1 MFMVQSG
8 TSLASTLVL
17 LNGTPCASEGTLT
30 GTVDQQAVDLTIRET
45 DGPDRTGSTDGVT
58 ISGSYSI
65 CGACDG
71 GDTGTFVADFIPS
84 VDSSRWSG
92 DTSSIN
98 GTADLQDDSRG
109 LLGLERASA
118 EDSTFSMTR
127 HCFYTMV
134 PLTNSWPSLGE
145 PLQSVKVMRSE
156 SRYLGISPA
165 QIPALS
171 EKLLFLFFQ

>member
-1 MFMVQSG
+1 M
-8 TSLASTLVL
+8 
-17 LNGTPCASEGTLT
+17 P
-30 GTVDQQAVDLTIRET
+30 
-45 DGPDRTGSTDGVT
+45 GSTDGVT

-65 CGACDG
+65 SGACDG

-109 LLGLERASA
+109 LLGLERCMRRRWYILDDQALL
-118 EDSTFSMTR
+118 
-127 HCFYTMV
+127 FYHGT
-134 PLTNSWPSLGE
+134 LTDSWPSLGE
-145 PLQSVKVMRSE
+145 PLQSVKVKRSE

-165 QIPALS
+165 QISALS

>member
-1 MFMVQSG
+1 MVHSG

-45 DGPDRTGSTDGVT
+45 DGPDRTTVPGSTDGVT

-65 CGACDG
+65 SGACDG
-71 GDTGTFVADFIPS
+71 GDTGTFVADIIPS

-109 LLGLERASA
+109 LLGLER
-118 EDSTFSMTR
+118 
-127 HCFYTMV
+127 C
-134 PLTNSWPSLGE
+134 
-145 PLQSVKVMRSE
+145 MR
-156 SRYLGISPA
+156 RRWYILDDQAFAFTPWYPH
-165 QIPALS
+165 Q
-171 EKLLFLFFQ
+171 